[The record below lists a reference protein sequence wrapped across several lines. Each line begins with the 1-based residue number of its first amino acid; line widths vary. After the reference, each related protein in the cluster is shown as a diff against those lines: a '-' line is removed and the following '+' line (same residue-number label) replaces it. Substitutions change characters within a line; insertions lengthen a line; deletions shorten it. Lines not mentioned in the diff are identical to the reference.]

1 VSGRILTGAE
11 AAGEGGGASGW
22 PAETQ
27 GCGLKQREPQPRAER
42 LPLNEARA
50 DWQAE
55 SDPKGP
61 SLPLLPRP
69 IFAHPE
75 QYQSKEYVTAARA
88 SQGSNTA
95 LASTTK
101 TEFGAKRKLFEKQL
115 TCCDGN
121 RQRKNYDIKPDTQRK
136 IDQRI
141 PRRIGFEFPQR
152 DLIAQYRIHVEAR
165 AAENLRTPFLGCR
178 DRPVRCATG

>member
-1 VSGRILTGAE
+1 MLGWILAGAA
-11 AAGEGGGASGW
+11 AAGGGGGASGW

-61 SLPLLPRP
+61 SLPLLPMP
-69 IFAHPE
+69 IFAQPE
-75 QYQSKEYVTAARA
+75 QYQSKEYVIAARPPAGSSKAHA
-88 SQGSNTA
+88 SR
-95 LASTTK
+95 TK
-101 TEFGAKRKLFEKQL
+101 TEFGAERKLFEKQL

-121 RQRKNYDIKPDTQRK
+121 RQGKNYDIKSDTQRK

-152 DLIAQYRIHVEAR
+152 DLIAQDRVHVEAR
-165 AAENLRTPFLGCR
+165 AAEYLRAPLLGC
-178 DRPVRCATG
+178 